1 MKITIETRNASR
13 GEEEEL
19 LHYLKENEWYF
30 TTNEDNKPDWK
41 DQIMDEFDDEDY
53 KL

>member
-13 GEEEEL
+13 GEVEEL
-19 LHYLKENEWYF
+19 LYYLRDNYWYF
-30 TTNEDNKPDWK
+30 QTNEDNPDWK
-41 DQIMDEFDDEDY
+41 DQIIDKFDEEDY